1 MLTPKQSLYMYL
13 SQKET
18 SPLFC
23 SAVYANMY
31 PLGKIYENRNNDSNT
46 KGIPIASKIIPQK
59 E

>member
-1 MLTPKQSLYMYL
+1 MYL

-46 KGIPIASKIIPQK
+46 KGIPIASKIIP
-59 E
+59 